1 MKDMK
6 NRVIVMIMAAVF
18 ALPAMA
24 GWIKQEQQ
32 NATEQQSAFQST
44 SAMQGS
50 GSPYS
55 STPIELNDKGIATYE
70 DTTEPEPAYIVRGPR
85 KVGSMPGMPDT
96 KDTKDNTPIGDAVL
110 PMMLMAAA
118 AAGAV
123 AWRRRKAV
131 VDAELGK

>member
-32 NATEQQSAFQST
+32 PNATEQQRAFQST

-50 GSPYS
+50 GSPYT
-55 STPIELNDKGIATYE
+55 STPAELNDEGRAMYE
-70 DTTEPEPAYIVRGPR
+70 EKTEQVVVVSGRR
-85 KVGSMPGMPDT
+85 KVKPVTPDKDPMPV
-96 KDTKDNTPIGDAVL
+96 GDAVL

-123 AWRRRKAV
+123 AWRRRKAA

>member
-1 MKDMK
+1 MK

-50 GSPYS
+50 GSPYT
-55 STPIELNDKGIATYE
+55 STPAELNDEGKATYE
-70 DTTEPEPAYIVRGPR
+70 EKSEPVIVVSGRR
-85 KVGSMPGMPDT
+85 KVKPVTPDKDPMPV
-96 KDTKDNTPIGDAVL
+96 GDAVL
-110 PMMLMAAA
+110 PMMLMATA
-118 AAGAV
+118 AAGAI
-123 AWRRRKAV
+123 ALRRRKAL
-131 VDAELGK
+131 VDAELRK

>member
-1 MKDMK
+1 MK

-44 SAMQGS
+44 STMQGS
-50 GSPYS
+50 GSPYAS
-55 STPIELNDKGIATYE
+55 SPVELNDEGRATYE
-70 DTTEPEPAYIVRGPR
+70 DTTEPAYVVRGPR
-85 KVGSMPGMPDT
+85 RIGPSPSGTVDEKDKVPV
-96 KDTKDNTPIGDAVL
+96 GDAVL

-123 AWRRRKAV
+123 AWRRRKAA
-131 VDAELGK
+131 VDVELGK

>member
-1 MKDMK
+1 MK

-44 SAMQGS
+44 STLQGS
-50 GSPYS
+50 GSPYAS
-55 STPIELNDKGIATYE
+55 SPVELNEEGRATYE
-70 DTTEPEPAYIVRGPR
+70 EPTEPTNTIVRVIRRIG
-85 KVGSMPGMPDT
+85 VV
-96 KDTKDNTPIGDAVL
+96 TPEGDPTPVGDAVL

-118 AAGAV
+118 AAGAM

-131 VDAELGK
+131 ADAELGK

>member
-1 MKDMK
+1 MK

-44 SAMQGS
+44 STLQGS
-50 GSPYS
+50 GSPYAS
-55 STPIELNDKGIATYE
+55 SPVELNEEGRATYE
-70 DTTEPEPAYIVRGPR
+70 EPTEPTNTIVRVIRRIG
-85 KVGSMPGMPDT
+85 VV
-96 KDTKDNTPIGDAVL
+96 TPEGDPTPVGDAVL

-118 AAGAV
+118 AAGAM
-123 AWRRRKAV
+123 AWRRRKAA

>member
-44 SAMQGS
+44 STLQGS
-50 GSPYS
+50 GSPYAS
-55 STPIELNDKGIATYE
+55 SPVELNEEGRATYE
-70 DTTEPEPAYIVRGPR
+70 EPTEPTNTIVRVIRRIG
-85 KVGSMPGMPDT
+85 VV
-96 KDTKDNTPIGDAVL
+96 TPEGDPTPVGDAVL

-118 AAGAV
+118 AAGAM
-123 AWRRRKAV
+123 AWRRRKAA

>member
-1 MKDMK
+1 MK
-6 NRVIVMIMAAVF
+6 NRVIVLIMAAVF

-44 SAMQGS
+44 STLQGS
-50 GSPYS
+50 GSPYAS
-55 STPIELNDKGIATYE
+55 SPAPLNNEGRATYE
-70 DTTEPEPAYIVRGPR
+70 ETTEPTNTIVRVIRRIG
-85 KVGSMPGMPDT
+85 VV
-96 KDTKDNTPIGDAVL
+96 TPEGNPTPAGDAVL

-118 AAGAV
+118 AAGAM
-123 AWRRRKAV
+123 AWRRRKAA